1 MAHCEEDW
9 EPEAI
14 VGEQEL
20 VEEEDANVGGV
31 PEDDEGG
38 YEKRLLLGRHF
49 YKNLAQNSKGA
60 WI

>member
-9 EPEAI
+9 ELEAI

-20 VEEEDANVGGV
+20 VEEEDTNVGGV

-38 YEKRLLLGRHF
+38 YENGFLFCRHF
-49 YKNLAQNSKGA
+49 TRFWLYGSL
-60 WI
+60 I